1 MKIAVGTRLQEFT
14 QPESMGVVT
23 DTLFVNCYWPK
34 LDRPTRIFARGSSGI
49 KVMGTTPRNVWFPD
63 DIEFLDY
70 YPDALY
76 PAELAVRVAFPGNR
90 SGLVNLSSSESQ
102 VWWDAYNE
110 AVKGLHSK
118 ATIITTRR
126 DCNFLRHREEVSC
139 RMVTLAND
147 SVDGDTILRKG
158 TQVTKT
164 EYDEYIAEL
173 TPHECVCLVGGKLDE
188 TDLRANKAFLHVS
201 TQLPLI

>member
-1 MKIAVGTRLQEFT
+1 MKIAVGARLQRFT

-23 DTLFVNCYWPK
+23 DALFINCYWPK
-34 LDRPTRIFARGSSGI
+34 LDRPTRIFADGSSGI

-76 PAELAVRVAFPGNR
+76 PAELAVKTTFPPNR
-90 SGLVNLSSSESQ
+90 IGLVNLSPAESQ

-110 AVKGLHSK
+110 AVKGLHSG
-118 ATIITTRR
+118 ATVITTRR
-126 DCNFLRHREEVSC
+126 DCNFLRHRKEVSC
-139 RMVTLAND
+139 RTVTLAKD

-158 TQVTKT
+158 AQITKT
-164 EYDEYIAEL
+164 EYEEYVAEL
-173 TPHECVCLVGGKLDE
+173 TPHECVCLVDDTLDE
-188 TDLRANKAFLHVS
+188 TDLRASKTFLHVS